1 VRGGFGIFYAPVGV
15 SAYNPGYTQA
25 SSYAPGNVSAAL
37 TAAQVG
43 VGGYLSNP
51 FSGGTNGSLLQPSG
65 NTLGYLTSVGSSI
78 SVNDF
83 RRRAPFVEQYSV
95 DVQQQLPWA
104 TTLKVAYTGAH
115 SEKFPLSVNINQLS
129 DAQFAAFAANP
140 VDQTTKVTNPYS
152 VATISNGTTTYP
164 TTGVVSTANATIAQ
178 GQLLLPYPQFTTV
191 TLTKSEGYSLYN
203 ALAVNVQKRATKGLT
218 VLFGYTWSSNWDNL
232 YSGGSS
238 LNSTNG
244 PADNYNLKNEYARAV
259 NDMPNRFTLG
269 LTYQVPVGRGQRFF
283 SGMPRIL
290 DALLGGYEINSV
302 SIRQDGGPVGITQGT
317 NLSTTYGV
325 TGFGGQARPNLV
337 AGVSPCY
344 TGKPGDRSGY
354 NGTGLYFNTAAFS
367 GTRAFT
373 YGNAPRTL
381 PCKGPG
387 LSNTDLSINKTFSI
401 GERVK
406 IQFRAEALNVTN
418 TTQFSIAS
426 TSLSASTP
434 GVANAPTLSA
444 SSTTGKLAQ
453 NNYSRLIQLGGR
465 ISF

>member
-1 VRGGFGIFYAPVGV
+1 MNDKFTVNLGIRYEYELGQREQSNKMAVGFDPGITYTFPSAAAPIAHGGIAYAGVNGYPVHCCDLTKNRFSPRIGLAYSIRKTTVVRGGFGIFYAPVGV

-178 GQLLLPYPQFTTV
+178 GQLLLPYPQFLRRTV

-203 ALAVNVQKRATKGLT
+203 ALAVNVPETCHQG
-218 VLFGYTWSSNWDNL
+218 SD
-232 YSGGSS
+232 SS
-238 LNSTNG
+238 LWLYVVLQLGQSLPAVGLRST
-244 PADNYNLKNEYARAV
+244 AR
-259 NDMPNRFTLG
+259 M
-269 LTYQVPVGRGQRFF
+269 
-283 SGMPRIL
+283 
-290 DALLGGYEINSV
+290 
-302 SIRQDGGPVGITQGT
+302 
-317 NLSTTYGV
+317 
-325 TGFGGQARPNLV
+325 ARP
-337 AGVSPCY
+337 
-344 TGKPGDRSGY
+344 
-354 NGTGLYFNTAAFS
+354 
-367 GTRAFT
+367 
-373 YGNAPRTL
+373 
-381 PCKGPG
+381 
-387 LSNTDLSINKTFSI
+387 
-401 GERVK
+401 
-406 IQFRAEALNVTN
+406 
-418 TTQFSIAS
+418 TT
-426 TSLSASTP
+426 
-434 GVANAPTLSA
+434 
-444 SSTTGKLAQ
+444 TT
-453 NNYSRLIQLGGR
+453 
-465 ISF
+465 